1 MGAVQSCCCTGGSPS
16 EAKTIT
22 SYETLN
28 SAEFDSIIKEKQPMW
43 VLTVPTMVNLTSM
56 EPHEMHKQKNTVSVF
71 EEGMKVIFVSH
82 QWIGLHEPDV
92 RMEQF
97 KELQLVLQR
106 ISQKQQSFFI

>member
-1 MGAVQSCCCTGGSPS
+1 
-16 EAKTIT
+16 
-22 SYETLN
+22 
-28 SAEFDSIIKEKQPMW
+28 MW
-43 VLTVPTMVNLTSM
+43 VMSVPTVVNLTAL
-56 EPHEMHKQKNTVSVF
+56 EPHEAQKRKSTISMF

-106 ISQKQQSFFI
+106 LSQKKQAFFI